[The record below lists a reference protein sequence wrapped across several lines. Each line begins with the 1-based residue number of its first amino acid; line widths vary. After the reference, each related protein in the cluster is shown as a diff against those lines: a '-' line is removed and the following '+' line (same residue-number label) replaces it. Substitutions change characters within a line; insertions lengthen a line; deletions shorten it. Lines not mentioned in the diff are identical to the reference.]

1 VDLITRCPA
10 CGTAFRVQR
19 DQLAA
24 LFGTVRCGKCGS
36 VFNGIAALVQQGA
49 ERLQIDPSPQLGLF
63 DPSRRPTPPGPRTQA
78 DAPLPQFMAEERS
91 PPRLWLWLL
100 LSVVALGALGAQVYR
115 ARSELLALLPES
127 RPALEALC
135 RLARCA
141 VPLPRR
147 PDLVRI
153 VSSDMHEDPNRGV
166 FVLNAVLRNSARAA
180 LQYPD
185 VELTLTD
192 AGKAVTRRVL
202 SPAEYLDARAAAR
215 LIASGIEAGGE
226 EAWRVHVDAR
236 GVRATGYELCI
247 YPSDCLKAAKK

>member
-1 VDLITRCPA
+1 MSLITRCPA
-10 CGTAFRVQR
+10 CGTTFRVQR

-24 LFGTVRCGKCGS
+24 HFGTVRCGKCGS
-36 VFNGIAALVQQGA
+36 AFNGVAALVHQGA
-49 ERLQIDPSPQLGLF
+49 ERLEIDPSPQLGLF
-63 DPSRRPTPPGPRTQA
+63 DPSRRPAPGPRAQT
-78 DAPLPQFMAEERS
+78 DAPPPAFLAEEQA
-91 PPRLWLWLL
+91 PPRRWLWLL
-100 LSVVALGALGAQVYR
+100 ASVVALGALGAQAYR
-115 ARSELLALLPES
+115 ARAELLAWLPES
-127 RPALEALC
+127 RPALEAVC

-166 FVLNAVLRNSARAA
+166 FVLNAVLRNSAKAA

-192 AGKAVTRRVL
+192 AGKAVARRVL
-202 SPAEYLDARAAAR
+202 QPAEYLDARAAAR

-226 EAWRVHVDAR
+226 EALRVHVDAR
-236 GVRATGYELCI
+236 SVRASGYELCI